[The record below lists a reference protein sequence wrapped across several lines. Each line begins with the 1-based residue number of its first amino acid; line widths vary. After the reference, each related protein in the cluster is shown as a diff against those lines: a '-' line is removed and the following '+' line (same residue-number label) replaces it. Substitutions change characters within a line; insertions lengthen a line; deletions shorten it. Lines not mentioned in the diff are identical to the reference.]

1 MHLITRIEVYG
12 RAALHRRVGRLPAWL
27 RRGLRQLDG
36 PARLDLRL
44 DDLDGLDGVGR
55 PEARREG
62 ETGARPLEE
71 WRQRVV
77 DWFITHGPVPVTV
90 ISRPENP
97 LLTEVVR
104 FCHRLDV
111 PVSVRTVGAGLGKL
125 QAEAIIDGGAR
136 RVVVTAP
143 TVDAFLSL
151 VEARMSRSAR
161 VDFEAEVQAD
171 ATLDDARAL
180 VNAGADG
187 VRVAAGWQ
195 GAVPGPWP
203 LRPLIASFSRTAPGV
218 WAALDEMAR
227 DGTSPGRA
235 RKHGH
240 CGIGMRVVL
249 DAAGASSCPFKSGQV
264 DRDAGWAGL
273 AGHRAQI
280 AACTRECWHPEV
292 L

>member
-1 MHLITRIEVYG
+1 MHLITRIEVHG
-12 RAALHRRVGRLPAWL
+12 RAALHRGVARLPAWL

-44 DDLDGLDGVGR
+44 DDLDRVR
-55 PEARREG
+55 TAEARREG
-62 ETGARPLEE
+62 ETGSRPLEE

-77 DWFITHGPVPVTV
+77 DWFIAHGPVPVVV

-97 LLTEVVR
+97 MLMEIVR

-111 PVSVRTVGAGLGKL
+111 PVSVRTVGAALGKL

-143 TVDAFLSL
+143 TVDAILCL
-151 VEARMSRSAR
+151 VEARTSRSAR
-161 VDFEAEVQAD
+161 VDLEAEVQAD
-171 ATLDDARAL
+171 ATLEEARAL
-180 VNAGADG
+180 VTAGADG

-218 WAALDEMAR
+218 WTALDEMAR
-227 DGTSPGRA
+227 EGTVPGRE

-273 AGHRAQI
+273 AAHRAQI